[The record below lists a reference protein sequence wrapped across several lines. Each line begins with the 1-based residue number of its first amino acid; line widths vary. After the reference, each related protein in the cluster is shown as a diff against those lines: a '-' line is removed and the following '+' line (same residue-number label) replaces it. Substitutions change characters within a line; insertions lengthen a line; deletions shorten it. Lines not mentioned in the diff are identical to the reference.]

1 MVDTSIIPYVIHFIH
16 TRGRELANAWEGSI
30 FCGNDGLVHHDGP
43 RERAG
48 TRPVSSL
55 NGKALLTFDEAW
67 GNVRLL
73 VMENK
78 RTSEDLGEGGH
89 GGLVR

>member
-1 MVDTSIIPYVIHFIH
+1 MNWLRPGRVASSVGMTVSSIM
-16 TRGRELANAWEGSI
+16 TGRG
-30 FCGNDGLVHHDGP
+30 
-43 RERAG
+43 ERAG